1 MNRKKKPTEEVKMS
15 TWEVFRRLVRDARPI
30 YGWLLLGA
38 LLGGIVVACT
48 VIAPKLLGQGVQLLY
63 DAWAGERPK
72 AGLTEALLP
81 ICGALA
87 GVYLLKSIVDTGKM
101 VLMNNVVSKY
111 YTCTLRIKLSDKL
124 SRLPISFI
132 DKTPAGQ
139 IIDRIQED
147 VSNMGGSIHNIVDV
161 TVMGFMQIVV
171 IAVMM
176 LRENWRM
183 GLAVLLLMPLSIV
196 ISSRISAAC
205 GTYFRRM
212 FEESGKMYSIV
223 EESYASYQTTKAY
236 NYEETTIAA
245 HAAANKRQKD
255 AEAKAIFLQGLIT
268 PCITAANALA
278 YILVALI
285 GGYLTVQG
293 ALGVG
298 AVVTVL
304 LYSRQFSA
312 PLEQIAEVLG
322 SIQRICAAARRV
334 YEMQDAP
341 EEEPIEGHLPEE
353 IKGDVDFENVN
364 FSYDPE
370 TPLIRD
376 FTVKVKHGQKVA
388 IVGPTGIRTML
399 IHLEKLGKSFGEK
412 VVLHDVT
419 ASVERE
425 DRIGIVGQNGAGK
438 TTLVNLLMRFYD
450 IQSGKITIDGHDIA
464 AVSREDV
471 RGLFG
476 MVLQDTWLFGGTV
489 ADNVAYGKPEATRE
503 EIVTACDEAYCDH
516 FIRTLPQGYDTV
528 VSEDSINISGGQKQ
542 LLTIARALLA
552 NRRLL
557 ILDEATSNVDTRTEI
572 LLQKAMDKLMRGRT
586 CFVIAHRL
594 STIVDAD
601 LILVINDG
609 QIVEAGTHEG
619 LLEKQGFYYRLYT
632 SQYAV

>member
-1 MNRKKKPTEEVKMS
+1 M
-15 TWEVFRRLVRDARPI
+15 
-30 YGWLLLGA
+30 
-38 LLGGIVVACT
+38 
-48 VIAPKLLGQGVQLLY
+48 
-63 DAWAGERPK
+63 
-72 AGLTEALLP
+72 
-81 ICGALA
+81 
-87 GVYLLKSIVDTGKM
+87 YLLKSAVDIGKM
-101 VLMNNVVSKY
+101 YLMNNAVSKY

-124 SRLPISFI
+124 SRLPISYI

-147 VSNMGGSIHNIVDV
+147 VSNMGTSIHNIVDV
-161 TVMGFMQIVV
+161 TIMGFLQITV

-176 LRENWRM
+176 LRENWKL
-183 GLAVLLLMPLSIV
+183 GLAVLLMTPLSIF

-205 GTYFRRM
+205 GTYFRQM
-212 FEESGKMYSIV
+212 FEESGKMYSVV

-245 HAAANKRQKD
+245 HAAVNERQKKQ
-255 AEAKAIFLQGLIT
+255 EAKALFLQGLIT

-285 GGYLTVQG
+285 GGYLTGQG
-293 ALGVG
+293 TLGVG

-304 LYSRQFSA
+304 LYSRQFSS

-322 SIQRICAAARRV
+322 SIQRTCAAARRV
-334 YEMQDAP
+334 YEMQDTP
-341 EEEPIEGHLPEE
+341 EEKPIEGHLPAE
-353 IKGDVDFENVN
+353 IMGDVDFENVN
-364 FSYDPE
+364 FSYNPE

-376 FTVKVKHGQKVA
+376 FTVKVKRGQKVA
-388 IVGPTGIRTML
+388 IVGPT
-399 IHLEKLGKSFGEK
+399 
-412 VVLHDVT
+412 
-419 ASVERE
+419 
-425 DRIGIVGQNGAGK
+425 GAGK

-450 IQSGKITIDGHDIA
+450 IQSGKITIDGNDIA

-471 RGLFG
+471 RSLFG

-489 ADNVAYGKPEATRE
+489 AENVAYGKPEATRE
-503 EIVTACDEAYCDH
+503 EIITACDEAYCDH
-516 FIRTLPQGYDTV
+516 FIRTLPQGYDTI

-572 LLQKAMDKLMRGRT
+572 LIQKAMDKLMRGRT

-594 STIVDAD
+594 STIVDDD

-609 QIVEAGTHEG
+609 QIVETGTHEG

>member
-1 MNRKKKPTEEVKMS
+1 MNGETHNVKM
-15 TWEVFRRLVRDARPI
+15 TNGEVFARLVRDAKPI

-38 LLGGIVVACT
+38 LMGAAVVACA
-48 VIAPKLLGQGVQLLY
+48 VIAPQLLGAAIQLLY
-63 DAWAGERPK
+63 DAWAGERPL
-72 AGLTEALLP
+72 AGLTDALLP
-81 ICGALA
+81 LCGGLA
-87 GVYLLKSIVDTGKM
+87 AVYLIKSALEAGKM
-101 VLMNNVVSKY
+101 YLMNNVVSRY
-111 YTCTLRIKLSDKL
+111 YTCNLRISISDKI

-147 VSNMGGSIHNIVDV
+147 VSNMGGSIHDIVDV
-161 TVMGFMQIVV
+161 FIMGFMQIIV

-176 LRENWRM
+176 LRENWKM
-183 GLAVLLLMPLSIV
+183 GLAVLLLMPLSIL
-196 ISSRISAAC
+196 ISSRISARC
-205 GTYFRRM
+205 GNYFRKM
-212 FEESGKMYSIV
+212 FRESGELYSVV

-245 HAAANKRQKD
+245 HAAVNERQKKQ
-255 AEAKAIFLQGLIT
+255 EAKALFLQGLIT

-293 ALGVG
+293 TLGVG

-304 LYSRQFSA
+304 LYSRQFSS

-322 SIQRICAAARRV
+322 SIQRTCAAARRV
-334 YEMQDAP
+334 YEMQDTP
-341 EEEPIEGHLPEE
+341 EEKPIEGHLPAE
-353 IKGDVDFENVN
+353 IMGDVDFENVN
-364 FSYDPE
+364 FSYNPE

-376 FTVKVKHGQKVA
+376 FTVKVKRGQKVA
-388 IVGPTGIRTML
+388 IVGPT
-399 IHLEKLGKSFGEK
+399 
-412 VVLHDVT
+412 
-419 ASVERE
+419 
-425 DRIGIVGQNGAGK
+425 GAGK

-450 IQSGKITIDGHDIA
+450 IQSGKITIDGNDIA

-471 RGLFG
+471 RSLFG

-489 ADNVAYGKPEATRE
+489 AENVAYGKPEATWE
-503 EIVTACDEAYCDH
+503 EIITACDEAYCDH
-516 FIRTLPQGYDTV
+516 FIRTLPQGYDTI

-572 LLQKAMDKLMRGRT
+572 LIQKAMDKLMRGRT

-609 QIVEAGTHEG
+609 QIVETGTHEG

>member
-48 VIAPKLLGQGVQLLY
+48 VIAPKLLGQGIQLLY

-205 GTYFRRM
+205 GTYFRRL

-388 IVGPTGIRTML
+388 IVGPTG
-399 IHLEKLGKSFGEK
+399 
-412 VVLHDVT
+412 
-419 ASVERE
+419 
-425 DRIGIVGQNGAGK
+425 AGK
-438 TTLVNLLMRFYD
+438 TTLVNLLMRFYELNGGE
-450 IQSGKITIDGHDIA
+450 IRIDGKNIA
-464 AVSREDV
+464 DLTRENV
-471 RGLFG
+471 HNLFC
-476 MVLQDTWLFGGTV
+476 MVLQDTWLFEGTIRENIRYGGLDATDEEVIV
-489 ADNVAYGKPEATRE
+489 AAKAANA
-503 EIVTACDEAYCDH
+503 DH
-516 FIRTLPQGYDTV
+516 FIRTLPGGYQMELNEDASN
-528 VSEDSINISGGQKQ
+528 VSQGQKQ
-542 LLTIARALLA
+542 LLTIARTILA
-552 NRRLL
+552 DNRIL
-557 ILDEATSNVDTRTEI
+557 ILDEATSSVDTRTEQRI
-572 LLQKAMDKLMRGRT
+572 QTAMDRLMEGRT
-586 CFVIAHRL
+586 SFVIAHRL
-594 STIVDAD
+594 STIRDAD
-601 LILVINDG
+601 LILVMRDG
-609 QIVEAGTHEG
+609 DIVEQGTHDQLIEAG
-619 LLEKQGFYYRLYT
+619 GFYADLYN
-632 SQYAV
+632 SQFEDVVE

>member
-1 MNRKKKPTEEVKMS
+1 MNRKKKPTENAKMS
-15 TWEVFRRLVRDARPI
+15 TGQVVCRLVRDAKPI

-38 LLGGIVVACT
+38 LLGAVVVACT
-48 VIAPKLLGQGVQLLY
+48 VVAPKLLGQGVQLLY
-63 DAWAGERPK
+63 EAWSGERPTE
-72 AGLTEALLP
+72 GLTAALLP
-81 ICGALA
+81 VCGVLA
-87 GVYLLKSIVDTGKM
+87 GVYLLKSAVDIGKM
-101 VLMNNVVSKY
+101 YLMNNVVSRY
-111 YTCTLRIKLSDKL
+111 YTCNLRISISDKL
-124 SRLPISFI
+124 GRLPISFI

-161 TVMGFMQIVV
+161 TIMGFLQIVV

-183 GLAVLLLMPLSIV
+183 GLAVLLLMPLSII
-196 ISSRISAAC
+196 ISSRISASC
-205 GTYFRRM
+205 GTYFHRM
-212 FEESGKMYSIV
+212 FEESGKMYSVV

-236 NYEETTIAA
+236 NYEDATIAA
-245 HAAANKRQKD
+245 HAAANGRQKD
-255 AEAKAIFLQGLIT
+255 AEAKALFLQGLIT

-293 ALGVG
+293 TLGVG

-322 SIQRICAAARRV
+322 SVQRTCAAARRV

-341 EEEPIEGHLPEE
+341 EELPIEGHLPEG
-353 IKGDVDFENVN
+353 IKGDVDFWDVN

-376 FTVKVKHGQKVA
+376 FTVNVKHGQKVA
-388 IVGPTGIRTML
+388 IVGPT
-399 IHLEKLGKSFGEK
+399 
-412 VVLHDVT
+412 
-419 ASVERE
+419 
-425 DRIGIVGQNGAGK
+425 GAGK

-450 IQSGKITIDGHDIA
+450 IQSGRITIDGNDIA

-503 EIVTACDEAYCDH
+503 EIIVACDEAYCDH
-516 FIRTLPQGYDTV
+516 FIRTLPQGYDTI

-572 LLQKAMDKLMRGRT
+572 LIQKAMDKLMRGRT

-609 QIVEAGTHEG
+609 QIVETGTHEA